1 MADDDLVDF
10 QEEEDD
16 IVETVPAAAE
26 QKPKKEGYSGAHAS
40 SFRDLLL
47 KPELLQAI
55 TKHGFEHPSEV
66 QQECIPQAILGG
78 DVLCQA
84 KSGMGKT
91 AVFVLS
97 TLQQIKPVAGEV
109 HVLVLCHTREL
120 AYQIASEYNRFAENF
135 DGIRTEVIYGGVNI
149 VTQRQM
155 LASNPP
161 NIIVGTPGRV
171 LQLAREGALKL
182 NKIKHFVLDEC
193 DKILDS
199 VDMRADIQDVFKM
212 TPHSKQVMM
221 FSATLSKATR
231 VTCKKFMQNPHEIF
245 VDDEAKLKLHGLV
258 QYYARLAEHEKNR
271 KLNDLLDSLDFNQ
284 VVIFVKSGK
293 RAIALKQLMM
303 EQNFPVN
310 DISSLIPQEERNKRF
325 AEFKESKYRILVA
338 TDVIARGIDVAK
350 VNIVINYDMPA
361 DADTYLHRVGRAG
374 RFGTKVS
381 CSTPAFPR
389 ACPC

>member
-231 VTCKKFMQNPHEIF
+231 VTCKKFMQNVSSFFFSDQPTH
-245 VDDEAKLKLHGLV
+245 DDTPYDGE
-258 QYYARLAEHEKNR
+258 EDS
-271 KLNDLLDSLDFNQ
+271 DLLLPLSPPPTPPRTSLL
-284 VVIFVKSGK
+284 S
-293 RAIALKQLMM
+293 LPL
-303 EQNFPVN
+303 
-310 DISSLIPQEERNKRF
+310 SSLVTSTRPHFPPTATTIPALRSSLPCTAFFVPHSPGSRGEDAPNSTTSALPKSPLLGYSNSSTTADDFEDWL
-325 AEFKESKYRILVA
+325 EDEDSESLAVSSPPSPSWRTADLLL
-338 TDVIARGIDVAK
+338 
-350 VNIVINYDMPA
+350 PA
-361 DADTYLHRVGRAG
+361 
-374 RFGTKVS
+374 
-381 CSTPAFPR
+381 
-389 ACPC
+389 